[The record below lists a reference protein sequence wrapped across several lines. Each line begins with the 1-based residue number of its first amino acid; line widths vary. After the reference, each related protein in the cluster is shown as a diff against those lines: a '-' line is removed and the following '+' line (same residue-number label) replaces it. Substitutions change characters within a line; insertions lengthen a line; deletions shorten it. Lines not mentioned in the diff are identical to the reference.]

1 MRTYCVAEGIKL
13 HAQQWPESEV
23 QKGGDIYVYVWLIHF
38 TNMVDASKYCKEI
51 ILQ

>member
-13 HAQQWPESEV
+13 HAQPWPESEV
-23 QKGGDIYVYVWLIHF
+23 QKAGDIYVYVQLIHF
-38 TNMVDASKYCKEI
+38 TNTVDASKYCKET